1 MITEELKAFIQE
13 NQEEVKKLLWTL
25 CEIPAPSHHEER
37 RAAFIKDWLE
47 KQGAEG
53 VFIDE
58 AKNVIYP
65 YHYEDGQTTA
75 LFMAHTDTVFPIWN
89 LWGFGK
95 KGIRCFPRG
104 LETTLQM

>member
-1 MITEELKAFIQE
+1 MITEELKIFVQE
-13 NQEEVKKLLWTL
+13 NQEEVKNLLWIL

-58 AKNVIYP
+58 AKKIT
-65 YHYEDGQTTA
+65 DGRIINKVTNTE
-75 LFMAHTDTVFPIWN
+75 LRIRVSLNDTITEIIRKLN
-89 LWGFGK
+89 L
-95 KGIRCFPRG
+95 
-104 LETTLQM
+104 LT

>member
-65 YHYEDGQTTA
+65 
-75 LFMAHTDTVFPIWN
+75 
-89 LWGFGK
+89 
-95 KGIRCFPRG
+95 
-104 LETTLQM
+104 